1 MIRSPAP
8 SELLLDYASGALAEG
23 PALLV
28 ASHLAF
34 NQEARAD
41 VAALEAAAGE
51 MLASMPAEALP
62 DDALARTL
70 ARIDAEPAPKP
81 TSSPPAGSPMHDAI
95 GIVGTPLPA
104 PLRRYLPDDAH
115 WRPALGGIEEIELPL
130 DDKSYRATLIRIGAG
145 RGLPGHRHAGS
156 EYTLV
161 LAGGFSD
168 GRGRFDRGDICVA
181 DPSVEHR
188 PVADPDQPCICLVI
202 AEAPVRL
209 TGIFGRLLN
218 PFLKR

>member
-1 MIRSPAP
+1 MIHNPAP

-28 ASHLAF
+28 ASHLAYSE
-34 NQEARAD
+34 EARAD
-41 VAALEAAAGE
+41 VAAFEAAAGD
-51 MLASMPAEALP
+51 MLASMPAEVLP

-70 ARIDAEPAPKP
+70 ARIDAEPAPA
-81 TSSPPAGSPMHDAI
+81 PAARPKDAALE
-95 GIVGTPLPA
+95 IVGTAIPA
-104 PLRRYLPDDAH
+104 PLRRYLPHDAR
-115 WRPALGGIEEIELPL
+115 WRPAWGGIEEIELPL
-130 DDKSYRATLIRIGAG
+130 GDKSYRATLMRIGAG

-161 LAGGFSD
+161 LSGSFSD

-181 DPSVEHR
+181 DASVEHK
-188 PVADPDQPCICLVI
+188 PAADLDQPCICLVI

-209 TGIFGRLLN
+209 TGIFGRFLN

>member
-1 MIRSPAP
+1 MIRNPAP

-28 ASHLAF
+28 ASHLAYSH
-34 NQEARAD
+34 EARAD
-41 VAALEAAAGE
+41 VAALEAAAGD

-70 ARIDAEPAPKP
+70 ARIDAEPAPAP
-81 TSSPPAGSPMHDAI
+81 SSPPKDDAARV
-95 GIVGTPLPA
+95 VGAAIPT
-104 PLRRYLPDDAH
+104 PLRRYLPDNAQ
-115 WRPALGGIEEIELPL
+115 WRAALGGFEEIELPL
-130 DDKSYRATLIRIGAG
+130 GDKSYRATLLRMSAG
-145 RGLPGHRHAGS
+145 RGLPIHRHAGD

-168 GRGRFDRGDICVA
+168 GRRHFDRGDICVA
-181 DPSVEHR
+181 DPSVEHK
-188 PVADPDQPCICLVI
+188 PVADPDQACICLVV

-209 TGIFGRLLN
+209 TGFFGRFLN

>member
-1 MIRSPAP
+1 MIRHPAP

-34 NQEARAD
+34 NREARAD
-41 VAALEAAAGE
+41 VAALEAAAGD
-51 MLASMPAEALP
+51 MLAAMPAEALP

-70 ARIDAEPAPKP
+70 ARIEAEPAPAPKG
-81 TSSPPAGSPMHDAI
+81 PAKDDAVRV
-95 GIVGTPLPA
+95 VGTAIPT
-104 PLRRYLPDDAH
+104 PLRHYLPDGAQ
-115 WRPALGGIEEIELPL
+115 WRAALGGFEEIELPL
-130 DDKSYRATLIRIGAG
+130 GDKSYRATLLRMAAG
-145 RGLPGHRHAGS
+145 RGLPTHRHAGS

-181 DPSVEHR
+181 DPSVEHK
-188 PVADPDQPCICLVI
+188 PVADPDQPCICLVVS
-202 AEAPVRL
+202 EAPVRL
-209 TGIFGRLLN
+209 TGFFGRFLN